1 MSFLDEA
8 SKKRRLEDEFHG
20 PAFNMDNDDDDNTY
34 PSEYIGVDELTT
46 VQHKACFACKY
57 INNDSLLEDETYRAL
72 MRLYTENSSN
82 IELDATFELVKEFYD
97 SEIKPVLQMD
107 WPLHVIKEHFTR
119 HTNYPTDEILRQIQI
134 KKALREHMIN
144 NVVEK
149 CPNGNT
155 KYDLSV
161 MKQITSLEKDILT
174 LLKLKKDI
182 PTMVGY
188 SEILNY

>member
-1 MSFLDEA
+1 MSVLDEY

-20 PAFNMDNDDDDNTY
+20 PAFNTGNNDDETY
-34 PSEYIGVDELTT
+34 PSEFICVDELTT
-46 VQHKACFACKY
+46 VQHKECFACKY
-57 INNDSLLEDETYRAL
+57 INNESLLEDETYRAL

-82 IELDATFELVKEFYD
+82 IELDAIFQLVKEFYD
-97 SEIKPVLQMD
+97 SEIKPDLQMD

-119 HTNYPTDEILRQIQI
+119 HTKYPTDEILRQIQI
-134 KKALREHMIN
+134 KKALRDHMIN
-144 NVVEK
+144 NAVEK
-149 CPNGNT
+149 CPNGDT
-155 KYDLSV
+155 KYDLNV
-161 MKQITSLEKDILT
+161 IKQITSLEKDILT